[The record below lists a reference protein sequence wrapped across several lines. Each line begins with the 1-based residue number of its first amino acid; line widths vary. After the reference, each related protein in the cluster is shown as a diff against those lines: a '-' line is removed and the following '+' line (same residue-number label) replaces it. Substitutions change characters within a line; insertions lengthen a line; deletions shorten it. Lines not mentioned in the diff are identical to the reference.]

1 MAVQNQRLPKDTKK
15 TDTTSTDQAPA
26 AQTIT
31 SPPTSTKTSASTSAS
46 VANSA
51 SNTSKPTKNQTSST
65 SATPAPQQQQQQQQS
80 QVSSAQPNSNGGPR
94 VSFNR
99 DVHVKRIGKR
109 SNDLTNYETT
119 NLQPPQHTS
128 PYHQLPADLSAE
140 SIQKEAA
147 LVLAQAKRHK
157 SIAEN
162 GDNIP
167 TFRVKTKRSG
177 VDSNPKK
184 FHSLPLRKKKSSPT
198 KTVSR
203 SNSDAAAK
211 KPNKRPSI
219 FNIFSRK
226 SDSNLNQNV
235 DRDPRF
241 EDSGGRRLVRSKSDV
256 GSSSYKLKKVLKESK
271 PLPSTANNSAS
282 NRQQQPSQLSPII
295 ENDSRED
302 CFEEQFNRERR
313 KSDAIT
319 DREKHES
326 GLEELL
332 ARSQSQTE
340 LDGNIVRNPISD
352 NIKEKILHLQ
362 AKSQENMHS
371 SQLPAQKLPLTKGQ
385 TVNGM
390 VKRLSMERF
399 SPPPPIMGPAFSYIR
414 PNEGITYAQLELQDD
429 ISPQR
434 STLTRR
440 DYTQRVSPVREY
452 RSPAREYRS
461 ASRDIFT
468 PEREIVRN
476 NQPRLSEDQNDFIAS
491 HSAHRNQYSPNYDP
505 ASGTTT
511 IHIGG
516 SFSPS
521 PWQQLSPRNL
531 SDEDE
536 GLGLE
541 TRKYYEEDLQ
551 HKRSKSPAEPPIVPK
566 IRSITPPPHEN
577 EYHAN
582 ERYLSP
588 ARELPKERYLSPARE
603 LPNNDDMGYR
613 RARLESRILTRKFGD
628 SNTLERNGYLNSREN
643 SHDRVLEDETDD
655 PSSYHRRRYLSPER
669 EIIRDPYEPRFHKPE
684 ANEILNKYS
693 PERSHLDI
701 IAPSL
706 TQIST
711 STLPKTEKTSRYK
724 HTKYYDDGTGHGIK
738 EVYERETQFDMDG
751 KPHVRESRHRERVD
765 SFSGKPIREEAS
777 PLMERHNL
785 TDYEPK
791 SLDSQ
796 FTCTDQ
802 YRSSPENMKRYE
814 NLERGLAGRQSS
826 EDRWHS
832 SLKRD
837 KLQQR
842 SFDKGDSGIEND
854 FRKESFNGD
863 IVTRWRKR
871 TIADDIKSC
880 ENFLKKE
887 RRHCEH
893 QRSAGKRKENYVYR
907 ERSIDDGS
915 HYDPHLDKYPDT
927 SSKNTTLRRRDQQ
940 SQTAQTR
947 SEDTAT
953 LKRNKK
959 LGGFEKVKQLFG
971 AGSGTH
977 DKKDVERK
985 SMSSSTSSSAGTQQ
999 TIKSKDKDKYMVK
1012 EEEMRSRYREYN
1024 SGGSGGGGGS
1034 SGGNKSVGV
1043 GTQTTTTTTT
1053 TTTILQ
1059 NDNMREPK
1067 ATDISMRR
1075 RLSTPKASP
1084 LLLKRTSS
1092 DKNRKESPLAK
1103 PEKTSWFK
1111 SLDRRAKSKSKE
1123 KLNTSTAT
1131 ETSSLK
1137 RTKNSKH
1144 STTPQTQQPTKNL
1157 RFFGDTDLDSNPPTI
1172 SKGTTTNKSRP
1183 SLNSTLSR
1191 TQKYSQ
1197 SAYNLDRIR
1206 GDSPQRQDYRHTL
1219 AAGTKT
1225 STVSTGRHKST
1236 SMHNLDKPGN
1246 DEVDFRKRRHYSRSR
1261 ELDDISES
1269 GSETEDQQK
1278 RHNGGLMATRT
1289 LSRDRLDRT
1298 QRYDENTYRRSNDR
1312 PTSSTP
1318 NGGDTSSST
1327 QHQPR
1332 RTQPYLMGPPK
1343 PARSAERRSMSYSRE
1358 RDRFPA
1364 ESSGTEGESSLH
1376 SQRSVVYL
1384 HATTVGAIP
1393 QPYHLRRRSIS
1404 RDDLRSNKTQTKNP
1418 PIQPMTRTVSRSV
1431 SMLAPWK
1438 PKLISE
1444 GYEINYSQ
1452 EQNKTM
1458 STLPRKPLQNAN
1470 TSSTLTR
1477 TSKKSEPLH
1486 SRSRRHDYSK
1496 DDQSSLRNSST
1507 TSASKSALS
1516 ANVRRKH

>member
-15 TDTTSTDQAPA
+15 TDTAA
-26 AQTIT
+26 AQTSAPAQATT
-31 SPPTSTKTSASTSAS
+31 SPSTSAS
-46 VANSA
+46 VAPA
-51 SNTSKPTKNQTSST
+51 NTSSVPTKTQHASATASSST
-65 SATPAPQQQQQQQQS
+65 PAHQPSSQQQQP
-80 QVSSAQPNSNGGPR
+80 QVSSAQPNANGGPR

-119 NLQPPQHTS
+119 NLQPPQHTQQ
-128 PYHQLPADLSAE
+128 YHQLPADLSAE
-140 SIQKEAA
+140 SIHKEAA

-177 VDSNPKK
+177 DSNTNPKK
-184 FHSLPLRKKKSSPT
+184 FHSLPLRKKKGSTSKP
-198 KTVSR
+198 VSR

-211 KPNKRPSI
+211 KPTKRPSI
-219 FNIFSRK
+219 FSIFSRK
-226 SDSNLNQNV
+226 SDSNLNQAV

-256 GSSSYKLKKVLKESK
+256 GSSSYKLKKVLKDPK
-271 PLPSTANNSAS
+271 PTPAAASSSGS
-282 NRQQQPSQLSPII
+282 NRQLPHTQLSPII

-302 CFEEQFNRERR
+302 CFEEQYNRERR
-313 KSDAIT
+313 KSEAIT

-326 GLEELL
+326 GINELL
-332 ARSQSQTE
+332 ARSRSQTE
-340 LDGNIVRNPISD
+340 LDGNVVRNPISE
-352 NIKEKILHLQ
+352 NIKEKILTLQ

-399 SPPPPIMGPAFSYIR
+399 SPPPTMMGPAFSYIR

-429 ISPQR
+429 IVPQR

-440 DYTQRVSPVREY
+440 DYAQRVSPVREY
-452 RSPAREYRS
+452 RSPARDYRS

-468 PEREIVRN
+468 PEREILHN
-476 NQPRLSEDQNDFIAS
+476 NSRRSEDQTDFIAS
-491 HSAHRNQYSPNYDP
+491 HATGRSQYSPNYNTTN
-505 ASGTTT
+505 GTTT

-536 GLGLE
+536 GVGLD
-541 TRKYYEEDLQ
+541 TRKYYEEELRN
-551 HKRSKSPAEPPIVPK
+551 KRSKSPAEPPIVPK
-566 IRSITPPPHEN
+566 IRSITPPREN
-577 EYHAN
+577 GYHTP

-588 ARELPKERYLSPARE
+588 ARDVPT
-603 LPNNDDMGYR
+603 NDDMGYR
-613 RARLESRILTRKFGD
+613 RARLESRILTRKYGEN
-628 SNTLERNGYLNSREN
+628 NTLERNGYLPQREN
-643 SHDRVLEDETDD
+643 SHERVLEDEPDT
-655 PSSYHRRRYLSPER
+655 STYHRRRYLSPER
-669 EIIRDPYEPRFHKPE
+669 EILRDPYEPRFHKPE
-684 ANEILNKYS
+684 ATEILNKYS

-701 IAPSL
+701 IAPAL

-724 HTKYYDDGTGHGIK
+724 HTKYYDDGHGHGVR
-738 EVYERETQFDMDG
+738 EVYERETQFDNDG
-751 KPHVRESRHRERVD
+751 KPHVRESRHRERLD
-765 SFSGKPIREEAS
+765 SFTGKPIRDAS
-777 PLMERHNL
+777 PLLERHVL

-791 SLDSQ
+791 SLESQ
-796 FTCTDQ
+796 FTSTDQ

-814 NLERGLAGRQSS
+814 NLERGMAARQSS

-880 ENFLKKE
+880 DNFLKKE

-893 QRSAGKRKENYVYR
+893 QRC
-907 ERSIDDGS
+907 
-915 HYDPHLDKYPDT
+915 DKYPPT
-927 SSKNTTLRRRDQQ
+927 ASNSATLRRRDQH
-940 SQTAQTR
+940 SQTAHSR
-947 SEDTAT
+947 AEDTAT

-959 LGGFEKVKQLFG
+959 VGGFEKVKQLFG
-971 AGSGTH
+971 AGAATS

-999 TIKSKDKDKYMVK
+999 TIKPSKDKDKYMVK

-1024 SGGSGGGGGS
+1024 TGNGAA
-1034 SGGNKSVGV
+1034 GNKSVGV
-1043 GTQTTTTTTT
+1043 GTQTKNTTTST

-1067 ATDISMRR
+1067 AIDISMRR

-1123 KLNTSTAT
+1123 KLNTPTPN

-1144 STTPQTQQPTKNL
+1144 STTQPQQPTKNL

-1172 SKGTTTNKSRP
+1172 SKANTNNKSRP
-1183 SLNSTLSR
+1183 LLATALSR
-1191 TQKYSQ
+1191 SQKYSQ

-1225 STVSTGRHKST
+1225 SAVSSSSRHKST
-1236 SMHNLDKPGN
+1236 SMHNLDNQGN

-1278 RHNGGLMATRT
+1278 RPNGGLMASRT

-1332 RTQPYLMGPPK
+1332 RSQPYMMGPPK
-1343 PARSAERRSMSYSRE
+1343 PARSAERRAMSYSRE

-1404 RDDLRSNKTQTKNP
+1404 RDDLRSNKTQTKP
-1418 PIQPMTRTVSRSV
+1418 QPIQPMTRTVSRSV

-1470 TSSTLTR
+1470 STSTLTR
-1477 TSKKSEPLH
+1477 PSKKSEPLH
-1486 SRSRRHDYSK
+1486 SRSRRHDYTK